1 MIQFFAEFRG
11 QVRDFGVAAQL
22 QRTFI
27 GNYGPTVTRRNLRGI
42 AIHCA
47 EAIGNHV
54 EKITV
59 CRLAEAV
66 LMKARRMLHSA
77 HGDYAVAVTLQ
88 TVTRHAEN
96 LIAVLAAIEKFL
108 IYRQRKSV

>member
-1 MIQFFAEFRG
+1 
-11 QVRDFGVAAQL
+11 
-22 QRTFI
+22 
-27 GNYGPTVTRRNLRGI
+27 
-42 AIHCA
+42 
-47 EAIGNHV
+47 
-54 EKITV
+54 
-59 CRLAEAV
+59 
-66 LMKARRMLHSA
+66 MKARRMLHSA